1 MKLNTFRPFKPFN
14 RLAVSPSLSQQLA
27 SLFAKYP
34 AAQGAW
40 YDPSDLSTLFQ
51 DSAGTVPVTAVGQP
65 VGLQRD
71 KSGRGNHRH
80 QPTTASR
87 PILRQD
93 SGGRYY
99 LEADG
104 VDDCLYTQSSVN
116 FSGSYDITIC
126 MGLENYRTSR
136 VAVFM
141 ELSANYTLNNGT
153 FSLFAPPGSAEEVF
167 WSSKGTI
174 NVSVREALL
183 RDSRSVITTQSSI
196 PSKLCSMRK
205 NGVTIASSTADQG
218 SGSYGNY
225 PIYFFRRGNSSL
237 NFQGGD
243 YGTLILG
250 KTLSTEEI
258 SVFEGWVASKSGVLL

>member
-104 VDDCLYTQSSVN
+104 VDDCLYTPGNVN
-116 FSGSYDITIC
+116 FSGSDEVTIC
-126 MGLENYRTSR
+126 FGLQNSR
-136 VAVFM
+136 ITVTGAFL
-141 ELSANYTLNNGT
+141 ELSSSWVTNNGA
-153 FSLFAPPGSAEEVF
+153 FSVFAPGSAAENVF
-167 WSSKGTI
+167 FTSKGTANA
-174 NVSVREALL
+174 NVLTALPVNTRATVTGRGKISTLTSLL
-183 RDSRSVITTQSSI
+183 RINGTQAANSAVS
-196 PSKLCSMRK
+196 
-205 NGVTIASSTADQG
+205 QG
-218 SGSYGNY
+218 SGNYGSY
-225 PIYFFRRGNSSL
+225 PLYFFRRNNASNPFMGR
-237 NFQGGD
+237 D
-243 YGTLILG
+243 YGIAIIGKLLAGDELTTLE
-250 KTLSTEEI
+250 K
-258 SVFEGWVASKSGVLL
+258 WAAQKSGVTL